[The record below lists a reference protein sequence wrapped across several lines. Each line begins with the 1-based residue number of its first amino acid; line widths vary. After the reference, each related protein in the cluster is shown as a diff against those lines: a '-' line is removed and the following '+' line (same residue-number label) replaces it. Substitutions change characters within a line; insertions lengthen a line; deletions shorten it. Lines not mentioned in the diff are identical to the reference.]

1 MENLNTNPS
10 STTNK
15 EVNAVTAVSRQTDIS
30 KNSGVNILTEVK
42 NRSEKATRLRNEQKE
57 RGIIPT
63 DFEKT
68 LFADNTVDFES
79 YIECNAL
86 FKIFNEEALGS
97 VDVRYANY
105 QQSLLH
111 LLQHCYGYFYALKSD
126 SERYE
131 KDIKYINSAIAASNL
146 RSNKG
151 NSLSSKIVKLAW
163 KGSEVDRRKLSS
175 YSKLLDNAWC
185 KSRTNHHTDKNGA
198 VLPKHFSEDVM
209 DHGGISSYS
218 RMSAA
223 YLKKQKD
230 LEAEG
235 YECLGDKQIDLM
247 RDAIQREAFTYAD
260 QTIKLTCSPRLPS
273 DNNFS
278 QELRDGDRICALLKW
293 DLDNS
298 EFRVV
303 ETYNEGD
310 KDGVVDKVELAL
322 YNKLKKRCLEMK

>member
-1 MENLNTNPS
+1 MNDLNTNAVNIEVNESNSTMSPS
-10 STTNK
+10 SGISPSNESLPDKVITLESIKAKAENEPDFRK
-15 EVNAVTAVSRQTDIS
+15 AETDWES
-30 KNSGVNILTEVK
+30 SLFNNL
-42 NRSEKATRLRNEQKE
+42 NRS
-57 RGIIPT
+57 
-63 DFEKT
+63 
-68 LFADNTVDFES
+68 VDFES
-79 YIECNAL
+79 YIECDAL
-86 FKIFNEEALGS
+86 FEALNEEALGS

-111 LLQHCYGYFYALKSD
+111 LLQHCYGYFYTLKSN

-131 KDIKYINSAIAASNL
+131 KDIKYINSAISASNL
-146 RSNKG
+146 RSNKS
-151 NSLSSKIVKLAW
+151 NSLSAKIIKLAW
-163 KGSEVDRRKLSS
+163 KGSKVDRRKLSS

-185 KSRTNHHTDKNGA
+185 KSKTNHHTDKNGA

-209 DHGGISSYS
+209 SHGGISSYS

-235 YECLGDKQIDLM
+235 YDCLGDKQIDLM
-247 RDAIQREAFTYAD
+247 RDAIQREAFTYAN
-260 QTIKLTCSPRLPS
+260 QTIKLTCSSRLPS
-273 DNNFS
+273 NNNFS
-278 QELRDGDRICALLKW
+278 QKLRDGDRICALLKW

-322 YNKLKKRCLEMK
+322 YTKLKKRCQEMK